1 MNKLLEK
8 NQLSRVK
15 KKFPNKKIVLCH
27 GVFDVL
33 HIGHL
38 KYLKLAKKLGNILV
52 VSVTH
57 DNFVNKG
64 PGRPA
69 FNVQNRLSFLNEISF
84 IDYICISNSETSA
97 EIIKNL
103 KPNYYCKG
111 IDYIHSTKKNDRK
124 LDIELKSL
132 KSVRG
137 KFSIIKE
144 ENFSSSKLIND
155 NNFQNLSEECRKFV
169 STIRSKFDLNEIAKK
184 INILKDKKVLV
195 IGETII
201 DKYTTT
207 EAIGKSGKEPIMVV
221 KKKKDIIFL
230 GGVGYVANLCSS
242 FSKKTKLISFLG
254 DLRTQKKFVLQNLK
268 KKIDHHFL
276 IKKNSPTIVKTRY
289 LDEYKKNKIIGIYD
303 INDDII
309 SKSEEIKFYNILKK
323 EIKNFD
329 IIVVTDYGHGIFTK
343 KIRNLIQKNNQK
355 VFLNTQINSFNRGY
369 HSINKYKKAN
379 TLIINE
385 SELRYEL
392 RDRNSNLIN
401 LVKKIRKKIKTN
413 YIIVTRGNLGSLIVN
428 CKKWTTVTCPAFN
441 VRSIDSVGAGDT
453 FLALSALTLG
463 SKLEDDLSMFI
474 SSLGAS
480 FSTNQVGNIS
490 IFNNEILKKQ
500 LSHILK

>member
-1 MNKLLEK
+1 MKLK
-8 NQLSRVK
+8 
-15 KKFPNKKIVLCH
+15 
-27 GVFDVL
+27 
-33 HIGHL
+33 
-38 KYLKLAKKLGNILV
+38 
-52 VSVTH
+52 
-57 DNFVNKG
+57 
-64 PGRPA
+64 
-69 FNVQNRLSFLNEISF
+69 
-84 IDYICISNSETSA
+84 
-97 EIIKNL
+97 
-103 KPNYYCKG
+103 
-111 IDYIHSTKKNDRK
+111 
-124 LDIELKSL
+124 
-132 KSVRG
+132 
-137 KFSIIKE
+137 
-144 ENFSSSKLIND
+144 
-155 NNFQNLSEECRKFV
+155 
-169 STIRSKFDLNEIAKK
+169 KK
-184 INILKDKKVLV
+184 INFIKGKKVLV
-195 IGETII
+195 VGETII

-230 GGVGYVANLCSS
+230 GGVGYVANLCTT

-254 DLRTQKKFVLQNLK
+254 NLRTQKKFVLQNLK

-303 INDDII
+303 LNDDSI
-309 SKSEEIKFYNILKK
+309 SKAEETKFYNVLKK

-329 IIVVTDYGHGIFTK
+329 IVIVADYGHGIFTK

-369 HSINKYKKAN
+369 HSVNKYKKAN

-413 YIIVTRGNLGSLIVN
+413 YIIVTRGNLGSLMVN

-441 VRSIDSVGAGDT
+441 FRSIDSVGAGDT
-453 FLALSALTLG
+453 FLTLSALTLG

-474 SSLGAS
+474 SSLAAS

>member
-1 MNKLLEK
+1 
-8 NQLSRVK
+8 
-15 KKFPNKKIVLCH
+15 
-27 GVFDVL
+27 
-33 HIGHL
+33 
-38 KYLKLAKKLGNILV
+38 
-52 VSVTH
+52 
-57 DNFVNKG
+57 
-64 PGRPA
+64 
-69 FNVQNRLSFLNEISF
+69 
-84 IDYICISNSETSA
+84 
-97 EIIKNL
+97 
-103 KPNYYCKG
+103 
-111 IDYIHSTKKNDRK
+111 
-124 LDIELKSL
+124 
-132 KSVRG
+132 
-137 KFSIIKE
+137 
-144 ENFSSSKLIND
+144 
-155 NNFQNLSEECRKFV
+155 
-169 STIRSKFDLNEIAKK
+169 
-184 INILKDKKVLV
+184 
-195 IGETII
+195 
-201 DKYTTT
+201 
-207 EAIGKSGKEPIMVV
+207 MVV

-230 GGVGYVANLCSS
+230 GGVGYVANLCTS

-309 SKSEEIKFYNILKK
+309 SKAEEIKFYNILKK

-355 VFLNTQINSFNRGY
+355 IFLNTQINSFNRGY
-369 HSINKYKKAN
+369 HSINKYKKVN

-401 LVKKIRKKIKTN
+401 LVKKIREKIKTN
-413 YIIVTRGNLGSLIVN
+413 YIIVTRGNLGSLMVN
-428 CKKWTTVTCPAFN
+428 CKKWTTVVCPAFN

-463 SKLEDDLSMFI
+463 SKLDDNLSMFI

-480 FSTNQVGNIS
+480 FSTNQLGNIS

-500 LSHILK
+500 LSHILKIRFLFEINLKN